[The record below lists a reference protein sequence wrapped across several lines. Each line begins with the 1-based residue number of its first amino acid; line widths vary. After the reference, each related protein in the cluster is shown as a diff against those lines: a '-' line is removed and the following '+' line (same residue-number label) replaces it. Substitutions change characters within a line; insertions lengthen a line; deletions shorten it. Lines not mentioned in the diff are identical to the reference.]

1 MLVLSRKKNE
11 AIVIDNDII
20 VTILNIQGDKVKIGI
35 DAPDNIVIDRE
46 EIYLIKQKESKEC

>member
-35 DAPDNIVIDRE
+35 DAPDNIIVDRE